1 MEEEQDEGRRRHEKE
16 REKKGSVEDKK
27 NGSRGDEK
35 EKKLTRRRKEKS
47 LTWIRTDKLGWSGRR
62 QRRPFTR
69 LRKVATA
76 AHPSL
81 TLLRN
86 TEQEQCGC
94 ARTHTQ
100 AHARTQSPRSVL
112 HRSAG
117 SFQPTALRDLSGTE
131 RNRSQIETPPP
142 PPIPMSEMMDA
153 CLTQRP
159 QLAVSRDQ
167 TIQLYDKHSV

>member
-1 MEEEQDEGRRRHEKE
+1 M
-16 REKKGSVEDKK
+16 
-27 NGSRGDEK
+27 
-35 EKKLTRRRKEKS
+35 TRRRKEKS

-69 LRKVATA
+69 QRKVATA

-94 ARTHTQ
+94 ARTRTHTQ

-142 PPIPMSEMMDA
+142 PPPTPMSEMMDA
-153 CLTQRP
+153 CPPPSPPTRYWAKRRTQCLTQRP
-159 QLAVSRDQ
+159 PLAVSRDQ